1 MGELVNSSIRQF
13 SYSHILTFIGQESD
27 AVMERLSYLIRRLL
41 LVVPTFIGIT
51 VVCFALTRFLPG
63 GPVEMRLMRMKG
75 LGNAAAEGG
84 GGTVAGR
91 NQVTEEYKKQL
102 ESQFGFDKPIAR
114 QYWDW
119 LVVNRMGMDIPSYD
133 YPDRTAWQLIRSR
146 IPVSLWFGFVSF
158 VLTYLICI
166 PLGIA
171 KALRHRKPFDAV
183 SSVVIFM
190 AYAVPSFALAM
201 VLKMTLCGTVEGFF
215 DIFPLG
221 GLASD
226 FDLEPS
232 ALRAFADRAWHMA
245 LPVACYVA
253 GSFAM
258 LTLLMKNSL
267 LDQISSDY
275 VRTVIAKGATRRR
288 AVWGHAF
295 RNALI
300 PIATG
305 LGPMIGLLFAGSIII
320 ENIFEIPGMGR
331 LSWDALI
338 GRDYAV
344 FLALLALTASFQLVG
359 NLVSDLL
366 YVVIDPRIDFSGRR

>member
-1 MGELVNSSIRQF
+1 MDRLA
-13 SYSHILTFIGQESD
+13 YLT
-27 AVMERLSYLIRRLL
+27 RRLL
-41 LVVPTFIGIT
+41 LVIPTFLGIT
-51 VVCFALTRFLPG
+51 IVCFALTRFLPG
-63 GPVEMRLMRMKG
+63 GPVEIRMMRMKG
-75 LGNAAAEGG
+75 LASAGG
-84 GGTVAGR
+84 GAGESAGGASVA
-91 NQVTEEYKKQL
+91 QVTEEYKKQL
-102 ESQFGFDKPIAR
+102 EAQFGFDKPIYR

-119 LVVNRMGMDIPSYD
+119 LVVNRMGMLLPSYD
-133 YPDRTAWQLIRSR
+133 YPNKTAWELIRSR
-146 IPVSLWFGFVSF
+146 IPVSLWFGLTSF
-158 VLTYLICI
+158 VLTYLVCV

-171 KALRHRKPFDAV
+171 KALHHRQMFDAV
-183 SSVVIFM
+183 SSVLVFM
-190 AYAVPSFALAM
+190 AYAIPSFALAM
-201 VLKMTLCGTVEGFF
+201 ILKMFLCGTVEGLW

-221 GLASD
+221 GVSSD
-226 FDLEPS
+226 FDFEPS
-232 ALRAFADRAWHMA
+232 FLTGLLDRVWHMA

-267 LDQISSDY
+267 LDQISADY

-288 AVWGHAF
+288 AIWCHAF

-305 LGPMIGLLFAGSIII
+305 LGPMISLLFAGSIII
-320 ENIFEIPGMGR
+320 ETIFEIPGMGR

-359 NLVSDLL
+359 NLISDVL
-366 YVVIDPRIDFSGRR
+366 YMLIDPRIDFTRK

>member
-1 MGELVNSSIRQF
+1 MI
-13 SYSHILTFIGQESD
+13 
-27 AVMERLSYLIRRLL
+27 
-41 LVVPTFIGIT
+41 PTFIGIT

-63 GPVEMRLMRMKG
+63 GPVEMRILRMKG
-75 LGNAAAEGG
+75 LGNAAAESGG
-84 GGTVAGR
+84 STAVGR

-102 ESQFGFDKPIAR
+102 ESQFGFDKPVAV

-119 LVVNRMGMDIPSYD
+119 LVVNKMGMNLASYD
-133 YPDRTAWQLIRSR
+133 YPDRTAWDLIKSR
-146 IPVSLWFGFVSF
+146 IPVSLWFGVASF
-158 VLTYLICI
+158 LLTYLICI

-171 KALRHRKPFDAV
+171 KALRHRQAFDAV
-183 SSVVIFM
+183 SSVVIFV

-201 VLKMTLCGTVEGFF
+201 VLKMLFCGTVDGLF
-215 DIFPLG
+215 DLFPLG

-226 FDLEPS
+226 FDVEPGFWTVF
-232 ALRAFADRAWHMA
+232 LDRAWHMA

-267 LDQISSDY
+267 LDQIAADY

-288 AVWGHAF
+288 AIWCHAF
-295 RNALI
+295 RNALL

-305 LGPMIGLLFAGSIII
+305 FGSMISLLFAGSIII
-320 ENIFEIPGMGR
+320 ETIFEIPGMGR
-331 LSWDALI
+331 LSWDALV

-344 FLALLALTASFQLVG
+344 FLALLSLTASFQLVG
-359 NLVSDLL
+359 NLISDLSYML
-366 YVVIDPRIDFSGRR
+366 IDPRVDFERRD